1 MRRRWTAAL
10 AALVV
15 AGCGARAQT
24 VPMPFEVKAVRTP
37 MDREKPLSTRLGPL
51 TYAGGFSL
59 TAPGTPQFGGVSGL
73 DIDADGG
80 FVAVTDAG
88 DLIRGRLRLGRDG
101 RLEGV
106 QATTIRRVTDEHG
119 RAFEDKDEGDA
130 EDVTVLPD
138 GGVAVSFEQE
148 HRILVYARDGSVRRL
163 PPPAGVRMSDN
174 GGLEAI
180 AYWSDPRTGE
190 GRLILGV
197 ERGDAFSCDLD
208 GEDCRQVLVR
218 ARDNPPGF
226 RLTSLDA
233 LPDGRL
239 VAVYRAASLR
249 GGLRAV
255 VAEVRL
261 DDPRPVRPLVELAG
275 TLTVDNMEAIAA
287 VSRADGSVRLYVAS
301 DNNFALWQR
310 TLLLAFDWRPSAKT
324 LSSGSGEAYVGAS
337 SSLSPAVGD

>member
-1 MRRRWTAAL
+1 MRRWTAAL
-10 AALVV
+10 AALFV

-24 VPMPFEVKAVRTP
+24 VPMPFEIRAARVP
-37 MDREKPLSTRLGPL
+37 LDRETPLRTRLGPL

-59 TAPGTPQFGGVSGL
+59 TAAGTPQFGGLSGL
-73 DIDADGG
+73 DVDADGA

-88 DLIRGRLRLGRDG
+88 DLIQGRLRLGRDG
-101 RLEGV
+101 RLEGIEG
-106 QATTIRRVTDEHG
+106 ATIRRLTDEEG
-119 RAFEDKDEGDA
+119 RAFEKKNEGDA
-130 EDVTVLPD
+130 EDVTLLPD

-163 PPPAGVRMSDN
+163 PPPAGVRMPDN
-174 GGLEAI
+174 AGLEAV

-190 GRLILGV
+190 SRLILGV

-208 GEDCRQVLVR
+208 GEDCRQVLDR
-218 ARDNPPGF
+218 RRDNPPGF
-226 RLTSLDA
+226 RLTGLDS

-255 VAEVRL
+255 IAEVRL
-261 DDPRPVRPLVELAG
+261 DDARPVRPLAQLAG
-275 TLTVDNMEAIAA
+275 TVTVDNMEAVAA
-287 VSRADGSVRLYVAS
+287 LPRSDGSVRLYVAS

-310 TLLLAFDWRPSAKT
+310 TLLMAFDWRPDPIPGRPTA
-324 LSSGSGEAYVGAS
+324 EAGLRPS
-337 SSLSPAVGD
+337 QP